1 MKKSNMNAFIK
12 KIPKVEAKE
21 IELKDNA
28 FSGMKIQVKPT
39 LNIDEANRFVN
50 QIVDSIVGMEDMTY
64 TPEYFD
70 FVVNIAI
77 LENYAGFEMG
87 DCPADQM
94 YSLVYN
100 TQLLDQ
106 IIPLIDNKQF
116 RELRD
121 GARERIKFLRDIQT
135 SALSI
140 RAEELLAALEE
151 MISTGN
157 DAVKAIG
164 TDEFKDAVNMFA
176 QAKAAPV
183 KKPRKRKSTEVKETN
198 E

>member
-1 MKKSNMNAFIK
+1 
-12 KIPKVEAKE
+12 
-21 IELKDNA
+21 
-28 FSGMKIQVKPT
+28 
-39 LNIDEANRFVN
+39 
-50 QIVDSIVGMEDMTY
+50 
-64 TPEYFD
+64 
-70 FVVNIAI
+70 
-77 LENYAGFEMG
+77 
-87 DCPADQM
+87 M

>member
-39 LNIDEANRFVN
+39 LNIDEANRFVS

>member
-12 KIPKVEAKE
+12 KIPKVEVKE

-39 LNIDEANRFVN
+39 LNIDEANRFVS